1 MHLYLIRHG
10 QSYVNLDDWKPAS
23 SSEWDASL
31 TPLGQQQAAALAA
44 WLPTAVPHI
53 DALYASTMKRAQET
67 AVHLAQAY
75 DIPIIPDDRLREL
88 GNNRA
93 DHSPYPQDELP
104 VQFIGVAE
112 SRSPFVPVMRDAADS
127 ETFTHFRTRV
137 GLFVEAMRQQT
148 EYEIVVAVCHGGV
161 INAVFDTIFN
171 VGVFRSC
178 DIWNLNTAVTHF
190 EYDPAVGHQSWKLH
204 FQGRTEH
211 LNGLAESH

>member
-1 MHLYLIRHG
+1 MHLYFIRHG
-10 QSYVNLDDWKPAS
+10 QSYVNLSDWEPAS
-23 SSEWDASL
+23 PAEWDASL
-31 TPLGQQQAAALAA
+31 TPLGQRQAAALAA

-53 DALYASTMKRAQET
+53 DALYASTMRRAQET
-67 AVHLAQAY
+67 AVPLAQAY
-75 DIPIIPDDRLREL
+75 NIPIIPDHRLREL

-104 VQFIGVAE
+104 VLFVGVAE

-127 ETFTHFRTRV
+127 ETFTHFRARV
-137 GLFVEAMRQQT
+137 GLFMDAMRQQT
-148 EYEIVVAVCHGGV
+148 EYETVMVVCHGGV
-161 INAVFDTIFN
+161 INAAFDFIFN

-190 EYDPAVGHQSWKLH
+190 EYDTNAGRHSWKLH

>member
-10 QSYVNLDDWKPAS
+10 QSYVNLSDWKPESAA
-23 SSEWDASL
+23 EWDAGLS
-31 TPLGQQQAAALAA
+31 PLGQEQAAALAA
-44 WLPTAVPHI
+44 WLPTAVPYA

-67 AVHLAQAY
+67 AVPLSQAY
-75 DIPIIPDDRLREL
+75 NIPITPDDRLREL

-93 DHSPYPQDELP
+93 DHSPYPPDELP
-104 VQFIGVAE
+104 LQFIGVAE

-137 GLFVEAMRQQT
+137 GLFVDEMLQRPST
-148 EYEIVVAVCHGGV
+148 DTVLVVCHGGV
-161 INAVFDTIFN
+161 INAAFDFVFN

-190 EYDPAVGHQSWKLH
+190 EYDPTIGHQSWKLH

-211 LNGLAESH
+211 LNGLSESH